1 MSRISLAS
9 ALDAKARGPFGRL
22 VERGLQKVGLFP
34 VVQRLYNTILSV
46 LVVRAGEYR
55 ISVADAEASISIENR
70 AEYTRVKSMFEDDV
84 LKTLLDDIEPDDV
97 FYDIGANIGVYSCL
111 VDNILSAGSVVAIEP
126 HPSNAERLQ
135 KNVSS
140 NNLETTVIQ
149 EALSNEEGE
158 VELAVAVESHTTS
171 PGHNLIELNE
181 SVKEYSEAS
190 AQTVTVDML
199 KGDHLIS
206 KENLLSPTVIKLDVE
221 GAELDVLRGLEK
233 TLSRNDCRLIY
244 CEVHRDHLQTFGG
257 TESEVHDILTEHG
270 FSIERLNDHGAKY
283 HLCAR
288 K

>member
-1 MSRISLAS
+1 
-9 ALDAKARGPFGRL
+9 
-22 VERGLQKVGLFP
+22 
-34 VVQRLYNTILSV
+34 
-46 LVVRAGEYR
+46 
-55 ISVADAEASISIENR
+55 VADAEASISIENR